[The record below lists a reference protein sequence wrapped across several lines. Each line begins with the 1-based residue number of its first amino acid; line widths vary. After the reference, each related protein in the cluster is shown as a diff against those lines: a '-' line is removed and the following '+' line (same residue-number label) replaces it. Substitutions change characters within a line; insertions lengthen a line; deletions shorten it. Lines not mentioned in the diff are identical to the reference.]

1 MVRAFM
7 AHHQGMTVVAIANAL
22 LDGRMRARFHAEPS
36 VQATDLL
43 LQERTPRDVAVAHP
57 RAEEVKTA
65 ATVRELDLPAVRR
78 IRTPHDASP
87 QAHLLSNGRYTVMLT
102 AAGSGYSRWGDIG
115 ITSSARS
122 SVNMTS

>member
-22 LDGRMRARFHAEPS
+22 LDGRMRARFHAEPI

-57 RAEEVKTA
+57 RPRK
-65 ATVRELDLPAVRR
+65 
-78 IRTPHDASP
+78 
-87 QAHLLSNGRYTVMLT
+87 
-102 AAGSGYSRWGDIG
+102 
-115 ITSSARS
+115 
-122 SVNMTS
+122 